1 MHVDRLLLLSI
12 SSHPPLVKGTINARL
27 PTLMLVT
34 EQVDFRIKNKY
45 FVYIVKQER
54 NVRRLWHSVFLLSI
68 QNYDNLWDLSYLK
81 YPSFQKTYTEQTY
94 IMVYESS
101 LVLLFI
107 QKDEQVNT
115 SITILTWKYL
125 RTWWSWLSTAR
136 KV

>member
-125 RTWWSWLSTAR
+125 STWWSWRSTAR